1 MVHVMDHDCDQ
12 RLFTPLAV
20 HRCGGMVH
28 VMDHDCVWIGTV
40 VCESNHPA
48 FVGFLLAA
56 VAAICLHLACLATVQ
71 PRVVRLLRNT
81 RTDRKSEPEQVQPD
95 VILLLRSLLSGTGSR
110 AVQKDE
116 LVRALEIASDEPMA
130 GDRSGGPR
138 RSKNVPRVFEE
149 TMSSL

>member
-81 RTDRKSEPEQVQPD
+81 RTDRKSESEQVQPD
-95 VILLLRSLLSGTGSR
+95 VILLLRSLLSGTPATFEARRGR
-110 AVQKDE
+110 G
-116 LVRALEIASDEPMA
+116 R
-130 GDRSGGPR
+130 RGGR
-138 RSKNVPRVFEE
+138 RRRGRR
-149 TMSSL
+149 